1 MRLKT
6 YIVHV
11 AAFTERRQQLD
22 KHLAANPFLDP
33 HFILEG
39 DIADLN
45 PEILD
50 RYFKGRMHSQS
61 AGASCVYKH
70 LRAFENLSEQDDD
83 IALILEDDIH
93 LNKNFS
99 KQLKRI
105 LAEAKARNL
114 EGFIISLDDSILR
127 YVPGSERRKGQLL
140 YKKQADRFAGC
151 YLMDKKAAR
160 AMLEECYEH
169 KIGTPVDHYQS
180 YCAQKGLIDIYW
192 AHPTIAVQ
200 GSLMG
205 SFQSELGKKRLGK
218 MNVLSFKIQRMYKR
232 LLYRL
237 R

>member
-1 MRLKT
+1 MSLKT

-39 DIADLN
+39 DIDDLTDD
-45 PEILD
+45 ILD
-50 RYFKGRMHSQS
+50 RYFKDRMHSKS

-70 LRAFENLSEQDDD
+70 LRAFENLRDNDEL
-83 IALILEDDIH
+83 ALILEDDIH
-93 LNKNFS
+93 LNRNFT
-99 KQLKRI
+99 KQLKKVI
-105 LAEAKARNL
+105 AEAKERKL
-114 EGFIISLDDSILR
+114 EGYIISLDDSILR
-127 YVPGSERRKGQLL
+127 YVNGSERKKGQLL

-151 YLMDKKAAR
+151 YLMDKKAATL
-160 AMLEECYEH
+160 MLEECYAN

-180 YCAQKGLIDIYW
+180 YCAKKGIIDVYW

-218 MNVLSFKIQRMYKR
+218 MNVLSFKIQRLYKR

>member
-1 MRLKT
+1 MLLKT

-11 AAFTERRQQLD
+11 ASFTERRKQLD
-22 KHLAANPFLDP
+22 KHLANNPFLDP
-33 HFILEG
+33 QFILEG

-45 PEILD
+45 DTILD
-50 RYFKGRMHSQS
+50 RYFKGRMHAKA

-70 LRAFENLSEQDDD
+70 LRAFENLVEKDEM
-83 IALILEDDIH
+83 ALILEDDIH
-93 LNKNFS
+93 LNKNFT
-99 KQLKRI
+99 KQIKKVI
-105 LAEAKARNL
+105 AEAKARKL

-127 YVPGSERRKGQLL
+127 YVKGSERVKGQLL

-151 YLMDKKAAR
+151 YLMDKKAAK
-160 AMLEECYEH
+160 AMLEECYTH

-180 YCAQKGLIDIYW
+180 HCARKGLIDVYW

-218 MNVLSFKIQRMYKR
+218 MNVLSFKIQRIYKR